1 MEYRQLSDSE
11 RKLLEKLLEPKFPGR
26 LELLEQL
33 KAVRAK
39 EIDEDGGLE
48 LQCIASQPAPVMCRV
63 PTEGECNDSDGV
75 AIHILLHVVDGMMC
89 ELELF
94 KEDGSRVSTF
104 PNPQDLVLV
113 TPFGE
118 EGVNWRVHERWEEL
132 ESSLSDPSST
142 EPGTLPMTNPDK

>member
-1 MEYRQLSDSE
+1 
-11 RKLLEKLLEPKFPGR
+11 
-26 LELLEQL
+26 
-33 KAVRAK
+33 
-39 EIDEDGGLE
+39 
-48 LQCIASQPAPVMCRV
+48 
-63 PTEGECNDSDGV
+63 
-75 AIHILLHVVDGMMC
+75 LLHVVDGMMC